1 MFTGIIEET
10 GTVRAISPKL
20 LTVNAGEIFGD
31 LKPGDSISIN
41 GVCLTVTDISGK
53 TFTVDLMPE
62 TQRRTSFGTL
72 RSGDEVNL
80 ERALQPNGR
89 LGGHFV
95 QGHVDGKGRILSMI
109 PEGDAVIMR
118 ISVEEGLTRY
128 MVEKGFIAVDGV
140 SLTIIDYDSTSFAV
154 SLVGFTRKKTILGNK
169 KPGKEVN
176 IEVDILAKYIE
187 KYSKSKNKDE
197 VLLSFLE
204 G

>member
-20 LTVNAGEIFGD
+20 LTVNADEIFGN
-31 LKPGDSISIN
+31 LKPGDSVSIN

-62 TQRRTSFGTL
+62 TQRRTSFGTI

-109 PEGDAVIMR
+109 PEGDALIMR
-118 ISVEEGLTRY
+118 ISAEEALTRY

-140 SLTIIDYDSTSFAV
+140 SLTIIGYDSTSFAV
-154 SLVGFTRKKTILGNK
+154 SLVGFTRKKTILGSK